1 MNCPAVKNILIH
13 LENKDFIKQIES
25 DLPLP
30 YFQNIENVKAIV
42 LGADPSNHHGK
53 TFKYV
58 FGLEKGENAPFFI
71 KILDNL
77 KHIGLDLSNIYVQNL
92 CRNYFTKV
100 TDENPYYKDVAKEFW
115 LPRLKEELDNLFP
128 NEIPVF
134 VTAWK
139 VMEVIAPSSKK
150 FRNRKSAIFRDGVVF
165 KENELN
171 RPAFAL
177 FRGGHGYY
185 NLDREDWK
193 DYRKIIIEALK
204 G

>member
-42 LGADPSNHHGK
+42 LGADPSNLQNN
-53 TFKYV
+53 TFQYA
-58 FGLEKGENAPFFI
+58 FGLEKGEKSPFFI
-71 KILDNL
+71 KILENL
-77 KHIGLDLSNIYVQNL
+77 NHIRLDLSAIYAQNL

-100 TDENPYYKDVAKEFW
+100 TDENPYYHDIAKKYW
-115 LPRLKEELDNLFP
+115 LPLLKNELDSLFSTD
-128 NEIPVF
+128 IPVF

-193 DYRKIIIEALK
+193 DYRKTIIEALK

>member
-1 MNCPAVKNILIH
+1 MKIL
-13 LENKDFIKQIES
+13 KQIENHQLFS
-25 DLPLP
+25 AYYLKANFLPEP
-30 YFQNIENVKAIV
+30 FFQDISLVKAIV
-42 LGADPSNHHGK
+42 LGADPSNPQGN

-115 LPRLKEELDNLFP
+115 LPILKEELDNLFP
-128 NEIPVF
+128 ADIPVF
-134 VTAWK
+134 VTTWQ
-139 VMEVIAPSSKK
+139 VMEVIAPSARK
-150 FRNRKSAIFRDGVVF
+150 FRNRKSAIFREGVAF

-171 RPAFAL
+171 RTAFAL
-177 FRGGHGYY
+177 IRGGHGYY

-193 DYRKIIIEALK
+193 GYRKTIIEALE
-204 G
+204 